1 MVLKLFRRQCWYV
14 RKHWVLLHFCFS
26 LYWNKLPLELLW
38 ALFKLFFI
46 LLCLYPLLFKWFLS
60 WPNRFFKDL
69 WSEQLRLIL
78 RAWLMLIYVWEH
90 FKKNCSNRLLKDRF
104 LGTYLYKMWIWSGL
118 RMMKNYRA
126 FFHVPI
132 TYIPLSSSLMKYRT
146 LPFPSSTLLV
156 LYRKVN
162 NPQIYS
168 ANLPTTINT
177 FCLAGVILLMW
188 LRAYHNVPIN
198 VLA

>member
-69 WSEQLRLIL
+69 WSEQIRLIL
-78 RAWLMLIYVWEH
+78 RAWLYDMFLVTWGGWQLLDKRYWLVSVGLGYKSVDCSPSDKELEVSRREMVVLYISWVNLIEG
-90 FKKNCSNRLLKDRF
+90 CRLLVRERKLCNSSSF
-104 LGTYLYKMWIWSGL
+104 WVHFIFTSCINMYQESGL
-118 RMMKNYRA
+118 S
-126 FFHVPI
+126 I
-132 TYIPLSSSLMKYRT
+132 DDSSSS
-146 LPFPSSTLLV
+146 F
-156 LYRKVN
+156 
-162 NPQIYS
+162 
-168 ANLPTTINT
+168 
-177 FCLAGVILLMW
+177 
-188 LRAYHNVPIN
+188 
-198 VLA
+198 